1 MSVLNDSYQFTSGKF
16 IEIVQ
21 GDLTQET
28 LDAIV
33 NAANSS
39 LQHGGGVAAA
49 IVRKGGYQIQE
60 ESNAWVR
67 AHGLV
72 QHSKPAQTY
81 AGNLP
86 CRYIIHAVGPIWGEG
101 NEDAKL
107 AAAINGSLSLAD
119 QLELT
124 SLAFPAISTG
134 IFGFP
139 KDRAAHIFFNT
150 IQSHFEEHPQSSL
163 QLIRLTLYDN
173 PTLQVFLTAFSEW
186 KSGNEIDKV

>member
-86 CRYIIHAVGPIWGEG
+86 A
-101 NEDAKL
+101 
-107 AAAINGSLSLAD
+107 GSTKISVLHGL
-119 QLELT
+119 LLT
-124 SLAFPAISTG
+124 VV
-134 IFGFP
+134 
-139 KDRAAHIFFNT
+139 RNT
-150 IQSHFEEHPQSSL
+150 VQIGGL
-163 QLIRLTLYDN
+163 R
-173 PTLQVFLTAFSEW
+173 
-186 KSGNEIDKV
+186 KK